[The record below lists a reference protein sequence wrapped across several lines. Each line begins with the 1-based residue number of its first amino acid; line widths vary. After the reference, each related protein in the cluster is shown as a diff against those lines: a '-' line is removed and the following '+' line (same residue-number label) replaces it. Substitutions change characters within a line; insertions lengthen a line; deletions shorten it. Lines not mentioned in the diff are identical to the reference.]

1 MPVSG
6 IRDGGMDTLRL
17 QARLAVRLIG
27 FFFVLLGLWMLVSN
41 LVESWGKV
49 SLVFWLSYL
58 QAQILRPLLAVVL
71 GFLTMALAGPLGR
84 LLAGRP

>member
-1 MPVSG
+1 
-6 IRDGGMDTLRL
+6 MDTLRL

-58 QAQILRPLLAVVL
+58 QAQILRPLLAVVFGL
-71 GFLTMALAGPLGR
+71 LTMALAGPLGR
-84 LLAGRP
+84 LLTGRS